1 MSVLL
6 GMTMG
11 DPAGIGAEILL
22 KAVATTA
29 TDRGYDLVVIADP
42 FVLSEA
48 KRILASPIELVEIET
63 IDRTRI
69 GEMGSGRL
77 AVYPSSRMKEEA
89 IDYGHVQ
96 ADYGKA
102 AYQSITT
109 AIDLAMEGA
118 IDAVVTPPINKEALR
133 AAGIPYAGHTEIFAA
148 RTKSDEYAMMLSHGP
163 LRVVHVSTH
172 VSLLEACRLVT
183 KERVLSTIRLAAS
196 ASVAIES
203 EGGKP
208 IAVAGLNPHA
218 GEHGLFGSEE
228 ELYIIPAIEEAKREG
243 INVIGPLPP
252 DTIFSRAAGSE
263 FSAVIAMYHDQG
275 HIPLKLI
282 GFTVDE
288 RTGRF
293 SEISGVNITLGLPI
307 IRTSVD
313 HGTAYDLAG
322 TGEASEN
329 SLIEALQYAWRLAQ
343 MRVKK

>member
-1 MSVLL
+1 MLL
-6 GMTMG
+6 GITMG

-22 KAVATTA
+22 KAAATTA
-29 TDRGYDLVVIADP
+29 SHRDYDIVAIADP
-42 FVLSEA
+42 FVLNEA
-48 KRILASPIELVEIET
+48 KRVLASPIELVEVEVV
-63 IDRTRI
+63 DRAHIREL
-69 GEMGSGRL
+69 GRGRL

-89 IDYGHVQ
+89 IDYGQVH

-102 AYQSITT
+102 AYQSITV
-109 AIDLAMEGA
+109 AIDLALAGT
-118 IDAVVTPPINKEALR
+118 IDAVVTPPINKEALSR
-133 AAGIPYAGHTEIFAA
+133 AGVPFAGHTEIFAE
-148 RTKSDEYAMMLSHGP
+148 RTKSEEYAMMLSHGP

-183 KERVLSTIRLAAS
+183 KDRVLATIRLAAS
-196 ASVAIES
+196 AALAL
-203 EGGKP
+203 EGGSDKP

-228 ELYIIPAIEEAKREG
+228 ELSIRPAIEEAMREG
-243 INVIGPLPP
+243 IDVIGPLPP
-252 DTIFSRAAGSE
+252 DTIFSRAAGGE

-288 RTGRF
+288 KTGRF

-313 HGTAYDLAG
+313 HGTAFDLAG
-322 TGEASEN
+322 TGAASEN
-329 SLIEALQYAWRLAQ
+329 SLIEALQYAWRLAAV
-343 MRVKK
+343 RYDKD